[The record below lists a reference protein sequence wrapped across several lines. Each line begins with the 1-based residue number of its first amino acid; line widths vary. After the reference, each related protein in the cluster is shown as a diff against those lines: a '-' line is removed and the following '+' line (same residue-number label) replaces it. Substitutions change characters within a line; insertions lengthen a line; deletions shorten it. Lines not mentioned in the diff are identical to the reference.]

1 MSTQIDNIY
10 LETNTSTIEDIETN
24 VSIIEKIDRLTNVF
38 SIFFEI
44 WNNNFASIEDDSSYD
59 ESYESF
65 LKTL

>member
-44 WNNNFASIEDDSSYD
+44 WKNNFASIEDDSSYD